1 MRKCSQCGQP
11 GHNKATC
18 IKPKKAKSA
27 QEIHPGK
34 IGPTVGRFRSSK
46 RRGYALPTK
55 PQKRTRITRPVSIAQ
70 RLERIEKLL
79 VQIEKNGR
87 R

>member
-18 IKPKKAKSA
+18 TKPKKAKSA
-27 QEIHPGK
+27 QEI
-34 IGPTVGRFRSSK
+34 GPTAGRFEWPPTGRPK
-46 RRGYALPTK
+46 RMGYALPTK
-55 PQKRTRITRPVSIAQ
+55 AQKRTRITRPVSIAE